1 MSRTVHA
8 MQTSMRSQLPK
19 PRVGSSRRWRAHHAL
34 VALVVLCAAAGAA
47 WAAGDGKVTV
57 SISAG
62 KKIFLEGKD
71 DVSPCQSCHGP
82 AALGIDEQQT
92 PRLAGIGYAYVVK
105 QLTNFANDER
115 INVLMNVM
123 AKGLN
128 EQDRR
133 DVAAYLNTLPPATE
147 PSDLAALKAA
157 GNDIGEPYRGQ
168 ILVRYGVRGKVPACQ
183 SCHGY
188 NGRGSDPVYPA
199 IGQQKYVY
207 LVNQLKNWRDG
218 SRANDPLGQ
227 MRAIAKNLS
236 DQDIYDAAAFL
247 SRAPKSTAG
256 DGFVPDNQ
264 SVLANLN
271 VVP

>member
-1 MSRTVHA
+1 MGFRNRT
-8 MQTSMRSQLPK
+8 MRHLP
-19 PRVGSSRRWRAHHAL
+19 ATL
-34 VALVVLCAAAGAA
+34 LAAAAVVFSVA
-47 WAAGDGKVTV
+47 SHADAGQVTV
-57 SISAG
+57 DVAAG

-82 AALGIDEQQT
+82 KALGIDDQQT

-105 QLTNFANDER
+105 QLTNFANDDR
-115 INVLMNVM
+115 INVIMNVM
-123 AKGLN
+123 AKGLS
-128 EQDRR
+128 EEDRR
-133 DVAAYLNTLPPATE
+133 NVAAYVNTLPAATE

-157 GNDIGEPYRGQ
+157 GTDVGEPYRGQ
-168 ILVRYGVRGKVPACQ
+168 ILVRYGVRGKAPACQ

-188 NGRGSDPVYPA
+188 NGRGSDPIYPA

-227 MRAIAKNLS
+227 MRAVAKNLT

-247 SRAPKSTAG
+247 SHAPKSTIG
-256 DGFVPDNQ
+256 DGFLPNNQ
-264 SVLANLN
+264 SVLDNLHIVN
-271 VVP
+271 E

>member
-1 MSRTVHA
+1 
-8 MQTSMRSQLPK
+8 MQFRNRMTRLLP
-19 PRVGSSRRWRAHHAL
+19 ATML
-34 VALVVLCAAAGAA
+34 AAAAMALPAA
-47 WAAGDGKVTV
+47 SHADSGQVTV
-57 SISAG
+57 DVAAG

-82 AALGIDEQQT
+82 KALGIDDQQT

-105 QLTNFANDER
+105 QLTNFANDDR
-115 INVLMNVM
+115 VNVIMNVM
-123 AKGLN
+123 AKGLS
-128 EQDRR
+128 EEDRR
-133 DVAAYLNTLPPATE
+133 NVAAYVNTLPPATE

-157 GNDIGEPYRGQ
+157 GNEIGEPYRGQ
-168 ILVRYGVRGKVPACQ
+168 ILVRYGVRGKAPACQ

-188 NGRGSDPVYPA
+188 NGRGSDPIYPA

-227 MRAIAKNLS
+227 MRAVAKNLT

-247 SRAPKSTAG
+247 SRAPKSTIG
-256 DGFVPDNQ
+256 DGFLPNNQ
-264 SVLANLN
+264 SVLDN
-271 VVP
+271 VRIVND